1 MFDLMFQGEGLSSR
15 LPYDFRDIS
24 AQGTYLPFTGKKLS
38 NKPLDPFIIF
48 NKGLLRKDPKDIRY
62 VAAHE
67 LGHAKD
73 YHQISKRVNPK
84 KFRALVSM
92 KGIHHAAETRGAKIH
107 MPFLREHYGADALSD
122 FRKKNLI
129 LMENMGSRYKPGG
142 VSKHVFLKELTEAF
156 GADDPTVKARLG
168 WKGQTKRLIP
178 NPGTGYQNLAKIARK
193 YGLLGILMA
202 VMIPAFIGGK
212 SKE

>member
-24 AQGTYLPFTGKKLS
+24 TQGTYLPFTGKKLS
-38 NKPLDPFIIF
+38 NKPLDPFIVF
-48 NKGLLRKDPKDIRY
+48 DKGLLRKDPKDIRY

-84 KFRALVSM
+84 KFRALVTLGSRE
-92 KGIHHAAETRGAKIH
+92 GAETRGAKIH

-122 FRKKNLI
+122 FQKKNLI
-129 LMENMGSRYKPGG
+129 LSENMGSRYKPGG

-156 GADDPTVKARLG
+156 GADDPMVKARLG
-168 WKGQTKRLIP
+168 WKGQTKGLIP
-178 NPGTGYQNLAKIARK
+178 NPSTAYKNLAKIARK
-193 YGLLGILMA
+193 HGLMGLLMA
-202 VMIPAFIGGK
+202 TMLTAVLSG
-212 SKE
+212 EEE